1 MSSWRLTE
9 TLGRLRADKDL
20 TQAALLF
27 EALVQTRHGDELT
40 DAWEEAWNRG
50 DAWKEGIVSG
60 LSRLPKN
67 GVDALKTTL
76 GSDIVESLLKK

>member
-1 MSSWRLTE
+1 MYEAGSEKIR
-9 TLGRLRADKDL
+9 RPLRFKRQSTADKDL

-27 EALVQTRHGDELT
+27 EALVQTRH
-40 DAWEEAWNRG
+40 G

-67 GVDALKTTL
+67 GVDALKTAL
-76 GSDIVESLLKK
+76 GSDIVESMLKK